1 MPKDYHLEIRLR
13 ARNGAQPAS
22 DIDQVDVS
30 IGSFSTK
37 LGYPRHVRFTPGSD
51 RIADMGGGPVGAKSG
66 SEPARNHLSTVND
79 IVQSLLDEVFFD
91 LS

>member
-1 MPKDYHLEIRLR
+1 
-13 ARNGAQPAS
+13 
-22 DIDQVDVS
+22 
-30 IGSFSTK
+30 
-37 LGYPRHVRFTPGSD
+37 
-51 RIADMGGGPVGAKSG
+51 MGGGPVGAKSG